1 VLALFALFMAT
12 ATTIWAQAGTVSGRL
27 VHSLSGD
34 PVRDAVVRLE
44 EIQRETKSGA
54 DGSFS
59 FQNVPAGQY
68 HLIVSAQGFL
78 PNRRELM
85 VPATGL
91 TQDVTLDPE
100 LHFTDVSSVSI
111 EARDQF
117 ETYQPTAV
125 LAGQDLTKELQ
136 GTIGAALNYQPG
148 VAQRS
153 FGPGPAR
160 PIIRGLDGDRVLI
173 LENGMRMGDLS
184 SQSGDH
190 GVNINPAGVTRIEV
204 VRGPAT
210 LMYGANA
217 IGGLVNVITN
227 DIPRVPI
234 SGARGGFTVD
244 GGTAASEGGG
254 AGDVSWGNNGF
265 AVQISGS
272 GRRSGDYDT
281 PEETIPNS
289 YLRSGF
295 INVGA
300 SRTTANGYLGASYGY
315 DRTHYG
321 IPFVEEG
328 QTNLDPRR
336 NVVNVRGERTNLNG
350 FINAVRGSYGYR
362 RYRHDEL
369 DGEEVV
375 TQFKNDISDFE
386 FKAGHRA
393 VGRMTGSF
401 GVSGLIRSFSSEG
414 EEALSPPVDQ
424 SGFSGFLYEEFTWP
438 HFTFQLGARGDHSG
452 YEPGEDLTSRSFN
465 TFSGSVGLLV
475 RPNEATTVAFSLARA
490 ARYPALEELY
500 FNGPHPG
507 NFAFEVGN
515 PDLDAEHAL
524 GFDVS
529 FRWRH
534 SRASGEV
541 TYFRNDIS
549 DYIFRNPT
557 GEFEEEFP
565 VIEFSAADSLLQ
577 GVESHMDLGLTR
589 TLFVEL
595 GLDYVRGEI
604 KDSGV
609 PLPRIPPL
617 RFQGGLRYQ
626 RDTMQF
632 GGELV
637 STAKQDR
644 VFDTFGIEQPTD
656 GYNLL
661 RLFASYSFVTGM
673 GVNTITARLENATNE
688 LYRNHLSYL
697 KELAPEMGRNFKVVY
712 GVRF

>member
-1 VLALFALFMAT
+1 M
-12 ATTIWAQAGTVSGRL
+12 
-27 VHSLSGD
+27 
-34 PVRDAVVRLE
+34 
-44 EIQRETKSGA
+44 
-54 DGSFS
+54 
-59 FQNVPAGQY
+59 PA
-68 HLIVSAQGFL
+68 A
-78 PNRRELM
+78 
-85 VPATGL
+85 GL

-111 EARDQF
+111 ESRDQF

-125 LAGQDLTKELQ
+125 LAGQDLARELQ
-136 GTIGAALNYQPG
+136 GTIGASLNNQPG

-160 PIIRGLDGDRVLI
+160 PVIRGLDGDRVLI
-173 LENGMRMGDLS
+173 LEDGMRMGDLS

-190 GVNINPAGVTRIEV
+190 GVNVNPAAVSRMEV

-227 DIPRVPI
+227 EIPRAPI
-234 SGARGGFTVD
+234 SGAHGGVTLD
-244 GGTAASEGGG
+244 GGTAAREGGA
-254 AGDVSWGNNGF
+254 AGDLSWGNNGF
-265 AVQISGS
+265 ALQISGS
-272 GRRSGDYDT
+272 GRRTGDYDT
-281 PEETIPNS
+281 PEGEIENS

-295 INVGA
+295 VNVGA
-300 SRTTANGYLGASYGY
+300 SRTGTNGYFGASYGY

-336 NVVNVRGERTNLNG
+336 NVVNVRGERTNVSG
-350 FINAVRGSYGYR
+350 FINAVRGSFGYR

-375 TQFKNDISDFE
+375 TQFKNDIGDFA
-386 FKAGHRA
+386 FMAGHRA
-393 VGRMTGSF
+393 AGRMTGSF
-401 GVSGLIRSFSSEG
+401 GVSGLTRSFSSEG

-424 SGFSGFLYEEFTWP
+424 RGFSGFLYEEFTWP
-438 HFTFQLGARGDHSG
+438 HLTFQLGARGDHSR
-452 YEPGEDLTSRSFN
+452 YDPGEDLRARSFN

-500 FNGPHPG
+500 FNGAHPG

-515 PDLDAEHAL
+515 PDLEAEHAL

-529 FRWRH
+529 LRWRH
-534 SRASGEV
+534 PRASGEL
-541 TYFRNDIS
+541 TYFRNDIR
-549 DYIFRNPT
+549 DYVFRNPT
-557 GEFEEEFP
+557 GEIADEFP
-565 VIEFSAADSLLQ
+565 VIEFAAADSLLQ
-577 GVESHMDLGLTR
+577 GVESHLDLGLTT
-589 TLFVEL
+589 TLFAEL
-595 GLDYVRGEI
+595 GLDYVRGEL

-626 RDTMQF
+626 RDALQI
-632 GGELV
+632 GGGLA

-644 VFDTFGIEQPTD
+644 VFDTFGIELPTD

-661 RLFASYSFVTGM
+661 RFYASYSFQTGM

-688 LYRNHLSYL
+688 LYRNHLSFL
-697 KELAPEMGRNFKVVY
+697 KELAPEMGRNFKIVY